1 MECTG
6 SYCAG
11 LTRYLLSEG
20 VEVVEVNQP
29 DKATRRRR
37 GKTDTIDAQAAAQAV
52 ISGRATATAKPVTG
66 RRR

>member
-1 MECTG
+1 M
-6 SYCAG
+6 
-11 LTRYLLSEG
+11 
-20 VEVVEVNQP
+20 EVNQP

-52 ISGRATATAKPVTG
+52 SGRATATRDHCPRKPVTG